1 MTRQGGPRLPASP
14 ALPVVATGAVVVAA
28 FCWGLSAI
36 FAKGAFERGIA
47 PASMAEA
54 RIAVAGILL
63 LGFLAFVRRDLLRPP
78 RASLLPGGV
87 FGLSLVLVNLSY
99 YVAIDRL
106 PVGVAIALQYTAPVV
121 VLAVTAMV
129 GGNPPR
135 ALVWLAGVLTL
146 AGAVLVSGAYAGFG
160 GVDGLGLL
168 AGFGSAVSFAM
179 YLLSAEAAGRRGA
192 HPASVLAVG
201 FVVAA
206 LIWSVVLP
214 WWTWPYDR
222 LADPE
227 VALRVIGVGVVG
239 TLLPFLLVLAAL
251 RVISSALAGI
261 AATFE
266 PVFASALAFALLG
279 QALSVP
285 QLVGGALVVAGVV
298 LAQTH
303 RAEPLESVP
312 VEVAS

>member
-1 MTRQGGPRLPASP
+1 
-14 ALPVVATGAVVVAA
+14 LPVVATGAVVVAA

-36 FAKGAFERGIA
+36 FAKGAFEQGIS

-54 RIAVAGILL
+54 RIAVAGVLL
-63 LGFLAFVRRDLLRPP
+63 LGFLIVARRELLRPP
-78 RASLLPGGV
+78 AAALPAAAV

-121 VLAVTAMV
+121 VLAVTSMI

-135 ALVWLAGVLTL
+135 LPVWVAGILTL
-146 AGAVLVSGAYAGFG
+146 VGAVLVSGAYAGFG

-168 AGFGSAVSFAM
+168 GGFGSAVSFAM

-214 WWTWPYDR
+214 WWTWPFSR
-222 LADPE
+222 LAE
-227 VALRVIGVGVVG
+227 SEIALRVVGVGVVG

-266 PVFASALAFALLG
+266 PVFASALAFVLLG

-285 QLVGGALVVAGVV
+285 QLLGGALVVGGVV

-303 RAEPLESVP
+303 RAEPVTSVS